1 VQDRSAGQE
10 PRFVCLVGPTGV
22 GKTEIALRIAES
34 LPVEIISMDSAMV
47 YRGMDIGT
55 AKPDAAMR
63 AAVPH
68 HLIDIRD
75 PGETYSAGQFRVD
88 AFAAARATL
97 ARGRVPLVVGGTLL
111 YLRALRHG
119 LASLPQAD
127 PELRRAL
134 DEEAAKCGWPALHER
149 LRAIDPEA
157 ASRIAP
163 QDRQRIQR
171 ALEVHALTGQTI
183 SGLQRR
189 RSVPAGAEV
198 TTVALMPVDRARLA
212 ARLEKRFDQM
222 VAAGFVAEVEALRAR
237 EELDRDAPAL
247 RAVGYRQVWAYLD
260 GQCDWDE
267 TRRRAIV
274 ATRRLAKRQLT
285 WLRGDEPD
293 TRVAGVGAE
302 AAETVLAHVR
312 AAVASWS

>member
-97 ARGRVPLVVGGTLL
+97 ARRRVPLVVGGTLL

-134 DEEAAKCGWPALHER
+134 DEEAATRGWPALHER

-163 QDRQRIQR
+163 QDRQRVQR

-183 SGLQRR
+183 SELQRR

-198 TTVALMPVDRARLA
+198 ATVALMPADRARLA
-212 ARLEKRFDQM
+212 ARLEQRFDQM

-302 AAETVLAHVR
+302 AADAVLAHVR
-312 AAVASWS
+312 AALASWS

>member
-1 VQDRSAGQE
+1 VRDDSARRE

-22 GKTEIALRIAES
+22 GKTQIALQVAEL

-55 AKPDAAMR
+55 AKPDAAIR

-75 PGETYSAGQFRVD
+75 PSESYSAGEFRAD
-88 AFAAARATL
+88 ALAAASAAL
-97 ARGRVPLVVGGTLL
+97 ARGRVPLIVGGTLL

-119 LASLPQAD
+119 LASLPRAD
-127 PELRRAL
+127 PELRRTL
-134 DEEAAKCGWPALHER
+134 DEEAAERGWPALHER
-149 LRAIDPEA
+149 LRAIDPQA
-157 ASRIAP
+157 AGRIAP

-171 ALEVHALTGQTI
+171 ALEVYLLTGRRI
-183 SGLQRR
+183 SELQRSR
-189 RSVPAGAEV
+189 PARTGAEV
-198 TTVALMPVDRARLA
+198 ATIAVMPDDRARLA
-212 ARLEKRFDQM
+212 ARLESRFDQM

-237 EELDRDAPAL
+237 TELDRDLPAL
-247 RAVGYRQVWAYLD
+247 RAVGYRQVWACLA
-260 GQCDWDE
+260 GECNWDE
-267 TRRRAIV
+267 ARRRAIV

-285 WLRGDEPD
+285 WLRGDEPGM
-293 TRVAGVGAE
+293 RVAGIGAE
-302 AAETVLAHVR
+302 AADAVLAHVR

>member
-1 VQDRSAGQE
+1 VHDRSAAQE

-55 AKPDAAMR
+55 AKPDAALR

-68 HLIDIRD
+68 HLIDIRE
-75 PGETYSAGQFRVD
+75 PSETYSAGQFRVD
-88 AFAAARATL
+88 ALVTARAVQ

-134 DEEAAKCGWPALHER
+134 DEEAAERGWPALHQR

-157 ASRIAP
+157 AGRIASH
-163 QDRQRIQR
+163 DRQRIQR
-171 ALEVHALTGQTI
+171 ALEVHALTGRMI
-183 SGLQRR
+183 SELQRL
-189 RSVPAGAEV
+189 RSAPAGVEV
-198 TTVALMPVDRARLA
+198 ATVVLMPDDRARLA
-212 ARLEKRFDQM
+212 ARLERRFDQM

-247 RAVGYRQVWAYLD
+247 RAVGYRQVWAHLA
-260 GQCDWDE
+260 GECDWDE
-267 TRRRAIV
+267 ARRRAIV

-285 WLRGDEPD
+285 WLRGDEPGN
-293 TRVAGVGAE
+293 RVVGMGAE
-302 AAETVLAHVR
+302 AADAVLAHVR